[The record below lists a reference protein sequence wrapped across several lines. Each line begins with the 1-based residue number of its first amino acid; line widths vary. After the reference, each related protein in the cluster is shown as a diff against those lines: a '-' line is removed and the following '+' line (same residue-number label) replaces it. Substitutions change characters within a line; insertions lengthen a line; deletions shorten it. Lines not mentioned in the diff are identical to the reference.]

1 MYFEDTY
8 GTTELNDRL
17 FYYSD
22 DLKAL
27 AETLNDI
34 RINSLP
40 RPDSQNIKEKIE
52 HVDAQLRVVLMGIYT
67 ISDSLRKQSGVDNEP
82 EG

>member
-34 RINSLP
+34 RIKSLP
-40 RPDSQNIKEKIE
+40 RPDIE

-67 ISDSLRKQSGVDNEP
+67 ISNSLRKQSGIDNEP